1 MNQYERGTWE
11 QKRGEQGG
19 RSFNVIPITVFFF
32 ADFDDMS
39 CEMIFGKEPP
49 ASIDDPALKQPC
61 YKLCIYLNTSLLPF
75 LIITFYLFTCKWRS
89 QIYLNNLMG

>member
-1 MNQYERGTWE
+1 M
-11 QKRGEQGG
+11 QGG

-61 YKLCIYLNTSLLPF
+61 YKLCIYLNTSLLLSFFIIPF
-75 LIITFYLFTCKWRS
+75 TSLPVSGEVKYIKKTHRA
-89 QIYLNNLMG
+89 G